1 MRTAMVWL
9 IVFGATTATSAPLHA
24 QASARSTIAAP
35 TEASTTPEAAASPR
49 LADGGAGIAEL
60 FGIAEA
66 ERLIRSADPEDRLH
80 GLERTAEMHTSD
92 ALTLLL
98 GFRGDANGSSDPRAL
113 LTLVRGLADW
123 VDRPAVRTKL
133 ARIARDPG
141 TSPSTRV
148 NMGSDDPVDDER
160 VSAARMDL
168 ARAQACMALAGSRN
182 PEAVKALFEIIR
194 DSDAGRAL
202 AAEALAA
209 FPPEAP
215 SDLQDSPSI
224 GTVGALSLLGDLRS
238 AGVVLRATRS
248 SDVTVRA
255 ASLMARAGLG
265 DPHASDTARAWQHD
279 PEARIRVAAAATL
292 ARASDPDGAGA
303 VEELIADDE
312 TGEDGLRLA
321 QDIQSEGVTK
331 ATIARAVT
339 SANPALRRAAIA
351 ALARQTTGSAV
362 GVLLTLAEDPVLAG
376 AAAEGLAR
384 SPSESA
390 LAAIEKLGART
401 ASRRLA
407 ARAYF
412 ARRYARGDRSARLD
426 AVLDGLSRSAD
437 GADRAVALEA
447 RVGLG
452 EMPVEAAWTDGD
464 ARVRRAAVLGAMGR
478 SDSSTADILLRRL
491 TIEPDEVTRVVL
503 AGALVR
509 GHVGVAPSS
518 SKLRAR
524 LSAGKADAPLAAF
537 VLGQRDDG
545 TSNDGLDALY
555 ASRDPWIRAAALRGL
570 GTSEAA
576 DATARLASAYRWEP
590 DSEVRRAIIEALA
603 GRMRD
608 RVSEIWRHTLDLAVR
623 LDPDA
628 GTRGAARRALSSK
641 DLARPAVVPEVAWM
655 VLAPAEGAT
664 LPSAV
669 TGLLV
674 GSDGLGT
681 PFAFD
686 DDGFALVPGLRAG
699 EAQLRLAARLPAYSP
714 GVP

>member
-1 MRTAMVWL
+1 
-9 IVFGATTATSAPLHA
+9 
-24 QASARSTIAAP
+24 
-35 TEASTTPEAAASPR
+35 
-49 LADGGAGIAEL
+49 LAEGGTGIADL

-66 ERLIRSADPEDRLH
+66 DRLIRSADPEDRLR
-80 GLERTAEMHTSD
+80 GLERAAVTHTTD

-98 GFRGDANGSSDPRAL
+98 RFRDDGNGSSDPRAL

-123 VDRPAVRTKL
+123 VDRPAARTKL
-133 ARIARDPG
+133 AGIARDPG
-141 TSPSTRV
+141 TSPATQL
-148 NMGSDDPVDDER
+148 NMGSEDPVDDER
-160 VSAARMDL
+160 VRAARMDL
-168 ARAQACMALAGSRN
+168 ARAEACLALARSRN
-182 PEAVKALFEIIR
+182 PEAVNALFEIIR

-209 FPPEAP
+209 FPPEAQ
-215 SDLQDSPSI
+215 SELQDNPSI
-224 GTVGALSLLGDLRS
+224 ATVRALSLLEDLRS
-238 AGVVLRATRS
+238 ASVVLRATRS
-248 SDVTVRA
+248 NDVTVRA

-265 DPHASDTARAWQHD
+265 DPHVSDTARAWLRD

-312 TGEDGLRLA
+312 TVEDGLRLA

-331 ATIARAVT
+331 ATIARAIA
-339 SANPALRRAAIA
+339 SANPTLRRAAVA
-351 ALARQTTGSAV
+351 ALARQTTSAAV

-376 AAAEGLAR
+376 PAAEGLAR
-384 SPSESA
+384 SPSDSA
-390 LAAIEKLGART
+390 LAAIEKLGARS

-412 ARRYARGDRSARLD
+412 VRRYTRGDRSAPLD
-426 AVLDGLSRSAD
+426 AVLDVLSRSAD

-452 EMPVEAAWTDGD
+452 EMPVEAAWADED
-464 ARVRRAAVLGAMGR
+464 ARVRRAAALGAMGR
-478 SDSSTADILLRRL
+478 ADASTQEILLRRL
-491 TIEPDEVTRVVL
+491 TMEPDEVTRVVL

-509 GHVGVAPSS
+509 GHARASPSS

-524 LSAGKADAPLAAF
+524 LAEGRVDAPLAAF
-537 VLGQRDDG
+537 VLGQRDNG
-545 TSNDGLDALY
+545 TSDDALEALY
-555 ASRDPWIRAAALRGL
+555 ASRDPWTRAAALRGL
-570 GTSEAA
+570 GTSTAA

-608 RVSEIWRHTLDLAVR
+608 RVSEIWRRTLDLAVR

-628 GTRGAARRALSSK
+628 GTRGAARRALSGK
-641 DLARPAVVPEVAWM
+641 DVARPAIVPEVAWM
-655 VLAPAEGAT
+655 VLAPAEGPP
-664 LPSAV
+664 LPTAV

-686 DDGFALVPGLRAG
+686 DDGFALLPGVRAG
-699 EAQLRLAARLPAYSP
+699 EAQLRLAARLPAYSLGGP
-714 GVP
+714 